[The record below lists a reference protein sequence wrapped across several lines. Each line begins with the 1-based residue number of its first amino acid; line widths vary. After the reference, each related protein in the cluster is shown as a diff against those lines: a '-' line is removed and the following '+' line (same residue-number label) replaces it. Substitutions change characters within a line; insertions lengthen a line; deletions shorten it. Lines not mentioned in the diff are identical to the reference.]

1 MYTQIICER
10 NDFVVCKTL
19 RSQPRFSSMAV
30 VNTVTSFLCMEFDLE
45 ILTVESGIYNCSAIP
60 YPWGRC
66 DRRGDDSTASGMLY
80 NFL

>member
-30 VNTVTSFLCMEFDLE
+30 VNTVTSMEFDLK
-45 ILTVESGIYNCSAIP
+45 IRTVESGIYNCSAIP

>member
-30 VNTVTSFLCMEFDLE
+30 VNTVTSMEFDLE